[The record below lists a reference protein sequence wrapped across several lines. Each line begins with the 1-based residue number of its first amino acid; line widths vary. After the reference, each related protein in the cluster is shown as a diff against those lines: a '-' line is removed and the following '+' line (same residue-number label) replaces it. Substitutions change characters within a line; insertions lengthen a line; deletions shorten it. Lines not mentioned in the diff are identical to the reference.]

1 MKEKDLY
8 AILGVSRTA
17 SIDEIRKAY
26 RKLARKH
33 HPDVN
38 PGSTAA
44 EERFKEVSQA
54 HDILSDP
61 EKRTRYDEFGM
72 AGMQAGFD
80 ADRTRQ
86 ARSRQ
91 RTSGPR
97 GGTRR
102 AASYAGYTNFEDIFG
117 DIFGE
122 WGYQGGQHRG
132 ADLESELE
140 IEFLDAVRGR
150 STTISINRAAPC
162 RVCSGSGVD
171 MAAATTCP
179 SCGGEGRQRIGR
191 GPVAFTRA
199 CERCGGLGRINPKA
213 CASCAGA
220 GQQAAT
226 ERLTVHIPAGVET
239 GSRVRVAGKGNPGV
253 GGGRQGDLFIAVRV
267 RLHPIL
273 DRRGADLYMDLPV
286 TVGEVVHGT
295 TITVPTP
302 DGDVRVRIPSGSQA
316 GRQLRVKRYG
326 VPHLRGKGR
335 GDLYLR
341 LAVQVPDQHPESVI
355 EASHGLDAG
364 YSRNPRDG
372 LRL

>member
-8 AILGVSRTA
+8 AILVVSRTA

-54 HDILSDP
+54 HDIFSDP

-122 WGYQGGQHRG
+122 RGYQGGQHRG

-179 SCGGEGRQRIGR
+179 SCGGEGRQRIGK
-191 GPVAFTRA
+191 GPVAFTGA
-199 CERCGGLGRINPKA
+199 CVRCGGLGRINPKA
-213 CASCAGA
+213 CATCAGA

-239 GSRVRVAGKGNPGV
+239 GSPFGLPERATPVLVAVDRATCSLPSV
-253 GGGRQGDLFIAVRV
+253 FVSIR
-267 RLHPIL
+267 IL
-273 DRRGADLYMDLPV
+273 DRRGDDLYMDLPV

-302 DGDVRVRIPSGSQA
+302 DGDVRVSIPSGSQA

-326 VPHLRGKGR
+326 VPHLRGEGAWRPVPATRRASARSTSGVGDR
-335 GDLYLR
+335 G
-341 LAVQVPDQHPESVI
+341 Q
-355 EASHGLDAG
+355 
-364 YSRNPRDG
+364 PRTG
-372 LRL
+372 CGV